1 MLSNI
6 FWVYSYNIME
16 KKKILVFSGAGV
28 SKESGIET
36 FRDSAD
42 SLWNNY
48 RIEDVATIDAWRRN
62 RELVLDFY
70 NQRRAQLKL
79 VHPNLAHQ
87 VIADLE
93 KDYDVTL
100 ITQNVD
106 NLHERAGST
115 NVLHLHGELTKSRS
129 CFPGSAETFECEGDI
144 KVGDKC
150 PRGAQ
155 LRPHIVWFGESLD
168 GGILESAECA
178 AEEADIC
185 IIVGTSMQVFPAN
198 QIPFL
203 TKEDCIIFYV
213 DPSDKDFYVP
223 EFRSSFFHHI
233 KEPATTGMQT
243 LVNIL
248 KGA

>member
-1 MLSNI
+1 
-6 FWVYSYNIME
+6 ME

-36 FRDSAD
+36 FRDSKD

-48 RIEDVATIDAWRRN
+48 KIEDVATTDAWRKN
-62 RELVLDFY
+62 RSLVLDFY
-70 NQRRAQLKL
+70 NQRRTQLKD

-87 VIADLE
+87 IIADLE

-100 ITQNVD
+100 VTQNVD

-115 NVLHLHGELTKSRS
+115 NIIHLHGELTKSRS
-129 CFPGSAETFECEGDI
+129 TFPGSTESYYWPNDI
-144 KVGDKC
+144 NIGDKC

-155 LRPHIVWFGESLD
+155 LRPHIVWFGENLD
-168 GGILESAECA
+168 PINIDKAEA
-178 AEEADIC
+178 AAGKCDIC
-185 IIVGTSMQVFPAN
+185 IIVGTSMQVSPAN

-213 DPSDKDFYVP
+213 DPSEKDFYIP
-223 EFRSSFFHHI
+223 EFRNDFFHHI
-233 KEPATTGMQT
+233 KEPATTGMQKV
-243 LVNIL
+243 LNIL
-248 KGA
+248 KNA

>member
-36 FRDSAD
+36 FRGDGG
-42 SLWNNY
+42 LWGSY

-62 RELVLDFY
+62 RSLVLDFY

-87 VIADLE
+87 AIADLE
-93 KDYDVTL
+93 KDYDVVL
-100 ITQNVD
+100 VTQNVD

-115 NVLHLHGELTKSRS
+115 NVVHLHGELAKSRS
-129 CFPGSAETFECEGDI
+129 TFPGSCETLDCFGDI
-144 KVGDKC
+144 NIGDKC
-150 PRGAQ
+150 SRGSQ
-155 LRPHIVWFGESLD
+155 LRPHIVWFGENLD
-168 GGILESAECA
+168 PNDLDKAEAVAKEC
-178 AEEADIC
+178 DIC

-213 DPSDKDFYVP
+213 DPSEKDFYVP

>member
-1 MLSNI
+1 
-6 FWVYSYNIME
+6 ME

-36 FRDSAD
+36 FRGDGG
-42 SLWNNY
+42 LWGSY
-48 RIEDVATIDAWRRN
+48 RVEDVATKDAWRRN
-62 RELVLDFY
+62 RALVLEFY
-70 NQRRAQLKL
+70 NQRRAQLKD

-87 VIADLE
+87 IIAELE
-93 KDYDVTL
+93 KEHDVVL

-115 NVLHLHGELTKSRS
+115 NVVHLHGELTKSRS
-129 CFPGSAETFECEGDI
+129 TFPGSCETLDCFGDI
-144 KVGDKC
+144 NIGDKC
-150 PRGAQ
+150 SRGSQ
-155 LRPHIVWFGESLD
+155 LRPHIVWFGENLNTNDLD
-168 GGILESAECA
+168 KAEA
-178 AEEADIC
+178 AAKECDIC
-185 IIVGTSMQVFPAN
+185 VVVGTSMQVSPAN

-213 DPSDKDFYVP
+213 DPSEKDFYVP
-223 EFRSSFFHHI
+223 EFRSNFFHHI

>member
-36 FRDSAD
+36 FRGDGG
-42 SLWNNY
+42 LWGSY
-48 RIEDVATIDAWRRN
+48 RIEDVATKDAWRRN
-62 RELVLDFY
+62 RSLVLDFY
-70 NQRRAQLKL
+70 NQRRVQLKD

-87 VIADLE
+87 IIAELE
-93 KDYDVTL
+93 KDHDVVL
-100 ITQNVD
+100 VTQNVD

-115 NVLHLHGELTKSRS
+115 NVVHLHGELAKSRS
-129 CFPGSAETFECEGDI
+129 TFPGSCEILDCFSDI
-144 KVGDKC
+144 NIGDKC
-150 PRGAQ
+150 SRGSQ
-155 LRPHIVWFGESLD
+155 LRPHIVWFGENLD
-168 GGILESAECA
+168 PNDLDKAEVA
-178 AEEADIC
+178 AKECDIC

-233 KEPATTGMQT
+233 KEPATKGMQT